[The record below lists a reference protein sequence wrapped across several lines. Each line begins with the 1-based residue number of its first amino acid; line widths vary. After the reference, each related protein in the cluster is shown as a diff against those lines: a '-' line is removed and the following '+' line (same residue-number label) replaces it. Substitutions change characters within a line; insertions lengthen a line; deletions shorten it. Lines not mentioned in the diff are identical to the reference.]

1 MDGLDPVKQE
11 ALSGERALRGR
22 LRRRGLG
29 GAVALSSLAVVAILW
44 QLHPPAGDLPARSP
58 ALPSPP
64 RLIAAAAAPNE
75 LAPAPGLADEIPLMQ
90 AGPSDDAKHGPRHPH
105 PITPTRLRIY
115 RENNLIGA
123 MNRAMDLG
131 RHQEL
136 RKLNAQY
143 RDEYPEDEH
152 QLQRAYELVAD
163 CQEELTDE
171 RQAHAREFWKKYRS
185 SQLRRFVRRHC
196 RL

>member
-1 MDGLDPVKQE
+1 MKRKL
-11 ALSGERALRGR
+11 ALGCLLA
-22 LRRRGLG
+22 
-29 GAVALSSLAVVAILW
+29 AVALGFWLGRPDPVALSTTKPAIPR
-44 QLHPPAGDLPARSP
+44 PPEQ
-58 ALPSPP
+58 
-64 RLIAAAAAPNE
+64 IAAHTVPMRIEPAA
-75 LAPAPGLADEIPLMQ
+75 LATDEIPVMA
-90 AGPSDDAKHGPRHPH
+90 AGSEDSTANGPRHPH

-115 RENNLIGA
+115 RENNLMGA
-123 MNRAMDLG
+123 MNRAMDRG
-131 RHQEL
+131 RYQEL

-152 QLQRAYELVAD
+152 KLQQAYDLIAD

-171 RQAHAREFWKKYRS
+171 RQAHAREFWSKHRS